1 MSNQNQSSLFLSDAD
16 QTIMQNLI
24 FLNGVRLVTL
34 LFVLILAACSSTERI
49 TLQQLDSPI
58 TVNGS
63 LSNWNTSETMLNSS
77 DDIRYHAA
85 IHGDFLYIFADVR
98 DARVNQAVRQL
109 GLIVYLSNSEDNRNR
124 VGIGYPAGS
133 LNLLREYPNAY
144 NDFLTD
150 AEWGRKPENVQLISD
165 LNDEIFSRVMIV
177 ERYDGSNAEYG
188 FVDKSQLEIDG
199 IEISTDEDRRLV
211 SLEMKIPLDGSTIFE
226 VEKQDL
232 WIGFAVE
239 PPTMRIRGDE
249 DRHLSRQERSGY
261 GYRGTGRTQQSR
273 QRQMFQK
280 NDWFLLT
287 IN

>member
-1 MSNQNQSSLFLSDAD
+1 M
-16 QTIMQNLI
+16 
-24 FLNGVRLVTL
+24 
-34 LFVLILAACSSTERI
+34 E
-49 TLQQLDSPI
+49 
-58 TVNGS
+58 
-63 LSNWNTSETMLNSS
+63 
-77 DDIRYHAA
+77 
-85 IHGDFLYIFADVR
+85 
-98 DARVNQAVRQL
+98 
-109 GLIVYLSNSEDNRNR
+109 
-124 VGIGYPAGS
+124 
-133 LNLLREYPNAY
+133 
-144 NDFLTD
+144 
-150 AEWGRKPENVQLISD
+150 LISD
-165 LNDEIFSRVMIV
+165 LNNEIFSRIMIV

-226 VEKQDL
+226 IEKKDL

-239 PPTMRIRGDE
+239 PPTMRIRDD

-280 NDWFLLT
+280 SDWFILS